1 MYERAEVVK
10 AAQLRAGGLIHV
22 ESAVDFDHHAMNAHV
37 GSVALSRNHGAAERT
52 VHLDA
57 ETAAG
62 KDIHRC
68 MGKPP
73 RGVPFIASDAD
84 VGTVRRLVQITRQR
98 LGRKAMPID
107 DQAPFRVRED
117 SFDGARQGAVVRLI

>member
-1 MYERAEVVK
+1 
-10 AAQLRAGGLIHV
+10 
-22 ESAVDFDHHAMNAHV
+22 VDTHV
-37 GSVALSRNHGAAERT
+37 GSVELSRNHGAAERT

-84 VGTVRRLVQITRQR
+84 VGTVRRLVQSARQR
-98 LGRKAMPID
+98 LGRKAVPID